1 MINLLWREYHI
12 CKDYFFNPG
21 TFIRKNNKSL
31 KSMFH
36 GLVIK
41 CDEIINFTDSPW
53 TNVANTILAHVTGTV
68 PINIDHQKQ
77 DKK

>member
-1 MINLLWREYHI
+1 MINLLWREYRI

-31 KSMFH
+31 KSIFH

-41 CDEIINFTDSPW
+41 CDEIINFTDSP
-53 TNVANTILAHVTGTV
+53 
-68 PINIDHQKQ
+68 
-77 DKK
+77 